1 MGRQLARIAG
11 RRAGRRRIVATVLA
25 CMTVAF
31 LAALQRW
38 PLWAMALATLAPV
51 GPLLGFEAVA
61 TYRRYNWLGVF
72 YVLTVAQVGHLIEHA
87 VQIDAAAHPAAPRP
101 TRRTGSSGSSTTSG
115 CTSVWNNSVALLV
128 LLLLVRFR
136 HNLWLWLTAVLSTW
150 HGTEHVAIIWPYLTT
165 GLRGAPPACSPRVAC
180 SAGGLP
186 LSALELHY
194 YYNLLE
200 TAPLVFAFLAEC
212 KRVYDERD
220 RPAVCPGR
228 RRRGRSWTCSSS
240 YQQFYAHRAARSNA
254 SRDRGP
260 GRQRPGAPPGA
271 PPAPAQPAHRPPGG
285 SGEGH

>member
-1 MGRQLARIAG
+1 MGRQLAGIAG

-25 CMTVAF
+25 CIAVAF

-72 YVLTVAQVGHLIEHA
+72 YVLTVAQVGHMIEHA
-87 VQIDAAAHPAAPRP
+87 VQITQLRILLLPGDQAH
-101 TRRTGSSGSSTTSG
+101 GIVGIFDNEWVHF
-115 CTSVWNNSVALLV
+115 VWNNSVAVVV

-136 HNLWLWLTAVLSTW
+136 HNLWLWLTAVVSTW
-150 HGTEHVAIIWPYLTT
+150 HATEHVAIIWPYVTT
-165 GLRGAPPACSPRVAC
+165 GLRGSPGLLAQGGLIG
-180 SAGGLP
+180 GGLP
-186 LSALELHY
+186 LAVVELHY

-220 RPAVCPGR
+220 LPRRAPRARAAGQVADVQFVVPAVATLAP
-228 RRRGRSWTCSSS
+228 
-240 YQQFYAHRAARSNA
+240 
-254 SRDRGP
+254 RGP
-260 GRQRPGAPPGA
+260 Q
-271 PPAPAQPAHRPPGG
+271 
-285 SGEGH
+285 